1 VVPVVSAHGLGK
13 RFRHARVDR
22 AWTFQEIFQRAG
34 GGIVGGEAFWAL
46 RDVSFELEP
55 GRMLGLLGRNGAGKT
70 TLLRL
75 VGGVGVPDEGD
86 VEVRGRIGA
95 LLELGAGFHPEL
107 SGRENVWVGGV
118 ASGLLRREVRERFD
132 AIVAFAELEAFID
145 DPLRTYSSGMQ
156 MRLAFAVA
164 TAAPADVLLVDEVLA
179 VGDLPFRERCIGRI
193 AELRAAGCAVIL
205 VSHDPEQIRAL
216 CDEALHLEG
225 GAIVAK
231 GAAGAVVESYLAAL
245 RSRS

>member
-1 VVPVVSAHGLGK
+1 VDPTVSVRGLGK

-34 GGIVGGEAFWAL
+34 GGIAGGEAFWAL

-55 GRMLGLLGRNGAGKT
+55 GRMLGLVGRNGAGKT

-75 VGGVGVPDEGD
+75 IGGVGRPDEGD

-95 LLELGAGFHPEL
+95 LIELGAGFHPEL
-107 SGRENVWVGGV
+107 TGRENVWVGGV

-132 AIVAFAELEAFID
+132 EIVGFAELEASID

-164 TAAPADVLLVDEVLA
+164 TAAPADLLLVDEVLA
-179 VGDLPFRERCIGRI
+179 VGDLPFRQRCTQRI
-193 AELRAAGCAVIL
+193 AEMRAAGCAVVL
-205 VSHDPEQIRAL
+205 VSHEPEQIRSL
-216 CDEALHLEG
+216 CDEALFLEG
-225 GAIVAK
+225 GCVAAS
-231 GAAGAVVESYLAAL
+231 GPAASVVDRYLDSL